1 MKSREE
7 EDKEEMGDTG
17 VGVEDTKGEGIK
29 IGIKVASQGLREG
42 REEDGGDDTSI
53 ELRLDKEGKIDS

>member
-1 MKSREE
+1 
-7 EDKEEMGDTG
+7 MGDTG

-29 IGIKVASQGLREG
+29 TRIKVASQGLREG
-42 REEDGGDDTSI
+42 REEDGGDDTGI

>member
-1 MKSREE
+1 
-7 EDKEEMGDTG
+7 MGDTG

-29 IGIKVASQGLREG
+29 TGIKVASQGLREG
-42 REEDGGDDTSI
+42 REEDGGDDTGM